1 MLLGLDFVTVVCN
14 NDHTFTEVSRFTMP
28 FTGYRMVGF
37 CNGILYLDCHSK
49 SPDFPVSQSTVW
61 NTSIQKDFY
70 FYSPRSSYP
79 PRLRVAVGFGYHSH
93 DFKFVRIL
101 CFEGVLGAKPAPAM
115 AEVFTLSTRSHKKL
129 VVSVDSLTRIE
140 PNGSISDIFEEPFLF
155 FNGALHSLAYTT
167 EGNKFILSFNF
178 NDERFREITLPGDY
192 LDGLTVLNLEH
203 LAVFKG
209 SLALIAFGEFEI
221 EMDDDTGIV
230 EICHIWEMKE
240 YGDVKSWT
248 KKIVFLENVKR
259 FFGCTHNGELLIE
272 TTEGNWFSVDP
283 ENEEKYDLGIQHPLR
298 VAYTTNIMESLLFVD
313 SG

>member
-1 MLLGLDFVTVVCN
+1 MRS
-14 NDHTFTEVSRFTMP
+14 TEA
-28 FTGYRMVGF
+28 RMVGF
-37 CNGILYLDCHSK
+37 CNGIVYLDCYSY
-49 SPDFPVSQSTVW
+49 SPFFPISQSYLW
-61 NTSIQKDFY
+61 NTSIGKYGY
-70 FYSPRSSYP
+70 FCSHCSPYP
-79 PRLRVAVGFGYHSH
+79 PRLRVALGFAYHSQSN

-101 CFEGVLGAKPAPAM
+101 CFKGVLGAKPAPAM
-115 AEVFTLSTRSHKKL
+115 AEVFTLSTRSHKNL

-140 PNGSISDIFEEPFLF
+140 PNGSISDIVEDPFLF

-167 EGNKFILSFNF
+167 EGNKFILSFDF

-192 LDGLTVLNLEH
+192 LDGLIVLNLEH

-248 KKIVFLENVKR
+248 KKIVFVESVNR
-259 FFGCTHNGELLIE
+259 FFGCTRNGELLIE
-272 TTEGNWFSVDP
+272 TNEGNQFSVDP
-283 ENEEKYDLGIQHPLR
+283 ENEEEYDLGIQHPLR

-313 SG
+313 SC